1 MPQPHT
7 SARPVSGA
15 ARPRAPFALLLALT
29 ALLSL
34 CVPAVLPTATA
45 RAAEAAPQCAPLA
58 LAPFGDPGNAV
69 GKAVVAPDATT
80 CYTFSAT
87 EAGLHQI
94 TLDDSGNEAYTQLYD
109 GDTRIDCSG
118 RVCDLPAA
126 GTYTVKVVN
135 NGFEDAK
142 TALTVVALG
151 STRGCAAST
160 GTRWDQPTVSRRSS
174 GRVQVDCQPFDAE
187 PGDRILLTHGTK
199 VYGDTLAWITDA
211 TGARICPRDPEDGE
225 DSCVLPGK
233 GPYRVL
239 SHVTHAGSGF
249 PAQYAVNA
257 RRLNDPQGCPSV
269 PVRPYGPLTA
279 QDFTTTPCFTVTTD
293 KAGRYLVS
301 SVAKEDDTDRTSVR
315 LHDRSGKTVCRTTEE
330 PCRLPAAGTYTAV
343 LNDDYPFRSTP
354 SDLVVLDRASDSGCV
369 KAEPGLHQGKF
380 TAPGQ
385 YDCLRLTAPK
395 DARIA
400 ALTPLGGSGVDADV
414 EVVDSTGTEQ
424 CDAEKLTAGDCA
436 LTGDAP
442 YRALV
447 HADGSPRTGP
457 YGVAVHRTDAAGDC
471 PVLPAGSFAAD
482 GAKATFT
489 TGDGTFSRCLTIPAD
504 DHTSAEV
511 LQLVN
516 TSGDV
521 RAEFS
526 VLDSTGKRV
535 CDVYATTN
543 GWTVCDLTP
552 GKAHTVLVTG
562 RDQAADY
569 TLTRRDVTSTASSAG
584 CAKTPAAK
592 VGGPSV
598 KGTYGAPGSLRCHQV
613 TTPEAT
619 DVLHVNVRDAL
630 GTANA
635 FALGGDDT
643 ISCSRNSPC
652 AATGS
657 TTHQVIVQVPAD
669 RKAAPEYRLDAL
681 RVATAEGPAPE
692 CAEVPSVAYGYGPI
706 TGRLDESRTAVCAVL
721 PTAATDDFEAEITDT
736 TGAMDTAVPALY
748 NSRWTNGCS
757 LFTGDDGA
765 SYRCGVHDSFDTPRK
780 PSVLVLGLPEKASST
795 SYRATLQCRSTLCG
809 GEKVTVTD
817 VTPTRAPGGTKHTL
831 TVKGTALKAD
841 HTVELWQA
849 GKTLTAKTKSVS
861 ADHRTLK
868 ATLDLTDVP
877 AGTWNMSVHTSGTE
891 FSRGTFTVTEPEPRN
906 TTAPKVTGTP
916 AVGSKVT
923 ATAGTWTGT
932 PSSYGYQWKANG
944 TAIEGAT
951 AATYKIPAAHLG
963 KKLTVTVTARGAGRP
978 DAAATS
984 AAVKVTKGT
993 APKATKAP
1001 AITGTARVGKVLKAA
1016 KGTWSPA
1023 PGSYSYQWYA
1033 NGTAISGA
1041 TKSSLTL
1048 KSAQRGKKVTVV
1060 VTAHRTGHRDGTATS
1075 KATKAVAR

>member
-1 MPQPHT
+1 M
-7 SARPVSGA
+7 
-15 ARPRAPFALLLALT
+15 PFALLLALT

-45 RAAEAAPQCAPLA
+45 RAAEPECAPLA
-58 LAPFGDPGNAV
+58 LAPFGDPGDAV
-69 GKAVVAPDATT
+69 GRAVVAPDATT
-80 CYTFSAT
+80 CFTFSAT

-94 TLDDSGNEAYTQLYD
+94 TLDAGGNEAYRQVYR
-109 GDTRIDCSG
+109 GDTEIDCSD

-126 GTYTVKVVN
+126 GAYTVKVVN
-135 NGFEDAK
+135 DGFEEAK
-142 TALTVVALG
+142 TALAVVPLG
-151 STRGCAAST
+151 GTRGCAAST
-160 GTRWDQPTVSRRSS
+160 GTGWDQPTVSRTSS

-187 PGDRILLTHGTK
+187 PGDRIQLTHGTK

-249 PAQYAVNA
+249 PAQYAVDA

-301 SVAKEDDTDRTSVR
+301 SVAKEDDTDRASVR
-315 LHDRSGKTVCRTTEE
+315 VHDRSGKTVCRTTEE
-330 PCRLPAAGTYTAV
+330 PCRLPSAGTYTAV
-343 LNDDYPFRSTP
+343 LGGESPFRSAP

-369 KAEPGLHQGKF
+369 KAEPGLHQGRF
-380 TAPGQ
+380 STPGQ

-395 DARIA
+395 DARVA

-414 EVVDSTGTEQ
+414 EVVDSAGTEQ
-424 CDAEKLTAGDCA
+424 CDAEKLAAGTCA

-447 HADGSPRTGP
+447 HADGNPRTGP

-482 GAKATFT
+482 GAKATFA

-521 RAEFS
+521 PAKFS
-526 VLDSTGKRV
+526 VLDSSGKRV
-535 CDVYATTN
+535 CDRYATTD
-543 GWTVCDLTP
+543 GWTLCALTP

-584 CAKTPAAK
+584 CTKTPATK

-613 TTPEAT
+613 TTSEAT
-619 DVLHVNVRDAL
+619 DVLHVDVRDAL
-630 GTANA
+630 GTANITV
-635 FALGGDDT
+635 LGGDE
-643 ISCSRNSPC
+643 SNCSNRNSAC
-652 AATGS
+652 AVTGS
-657 TTHQVIVQVPAD
+657 SNHQVLVQVPAN

-706 TGRLDESRTAVCAVL
+706 TGKLDESRTAVCAVL
-721 PTAATDDFEAEITDT
+721 PTAGGDHFESEITDT
-736 TGAMDTAVPALY
+736 TGATDTAVPALY
-748 NSRWTNGCS
+748 NSEWKNGCS
-757 LFTGDDGA
+757 WFSGDDGEG
-765 SYRCGVHDSFDTPRK
+765 YDCGVTESSSTPRK
-780 PSVLVLGLPEKASST
+780 PSVLLLGLPEKASST
-795 SYRATLQCRSTLCG
+795 SYRATMKCTRGPCG
-809 GEKVTVTD
+809 DEKVTVTD
-817 VTPTRAPGGTKHTL
+817 VTPKTAASGTKHTL
-831 TVKGTALKAD
+831 TVTGTALHPD
-841 HTVELWQA
+841 FTVRLSQA
-849 GKTLTAKTKSVS
+849 GRTLTAKTTSVS

-868 ATLDLTDVP
+868 ATLDLTGVP
-877 AGTWNMSVHTSGTE
+877 AGTWSMSVHTGGME
-891 FSRGTFTVTEPEPRN
+891 FSRGTFTVTEPELSN

-923 ATAGTWTGT
+923 ATTGTWTGA
-932 PSSYGYQWKANG
+932 PSSYAYQWKANG

-951 AATYKIPAAHLG
+951 ASSYKIPAAHLG
-963 KKLTVTVTARGAGRP
+963 KKLTVTVTARKPGRP
-978 DAAATS
+978 DATATS
-984 AAVKVTKGT
+984 SPVKVAKGA

-1001 AITGTARVGKVLKAA
+1001 SITGTARVGKVLKAA
-1016 KGTWSPA
+1016 QGTWSPA
-1023 PGSYSYQWYA
+1023 PNSYSYQWYA

-1041 TKSSLTL
+1041 TKSSLTV
-1048 KSAQRGKKVTVV
+1048 KSAQRGKKITVK

-1075 KATKAVAR
+1075 KATNAVAR